1 MQENNK
7 INNLEKQK
15 RNIESNRLKH
25 SKVKYERLK
34 GHVLEMWN
42 KLNFSTEQRV
52 QALLD
57 IDALIPGAIWE
68 KDENQNEDKEK
79 KTDEKQNILI
89 NKYLTEIQR
98 IDDVSKKELKQKKV
112 IQQNLKV
119 LLVPKLSG
127 QMNRMHE
134 NYNEETMSR
143 GVEGI

>member
-7 INNLEKQK
+7 MNNLEKQK
-15 RNIESNRLKH
+15 RNIETNRLKH
-25 SKVKYERLK
+25 SKVNYERLK

-42 KLNFSTEQRV
+42 KLNISTEQRV

-68 KDENQNEDKEK
+68 KDEQQNEDEEK

>member
-1 MQENNK
+1 
-7 INNLEKQK
+7 
-15 RNIESNRLKH
+15 
-25 SKVKYERLK
+25 
-34 GHVLEMWN
+34 MWN
-42 KLNFSTEQRV
+42 KLNISTDQRV

-57 IDALIPGAIWE
+57 IDALIPGAVWE
-68 KDENQNEDKEK
+68 KDENQNEEK
-79 KTDEKQNILI
+79 KSDDNQNILI
-89 NKYLTEIQR
+89 NKYLSEIQR